1 MKKLVIA
8 NSGKSKQ
15 GKSTSIRKVFD
26 LLQQKYPDQTDVK
39 LGEEGG
45 DIKAI
50 ITIKG
55 FKIGIESQ
63 GDPTECSRMENS
75 VNDFIKEKCD
85 IIVVACRTP
94 KSKTYKKVCELKDKG
109 YEIIWASND
118 RLQPK
123 TDEAL
128 IEKLNTLYAERV
140 VKMIEDRI
148 ASKI

>member
-8 NSGKSKQ
+8 NSGKGGQ
-15 GKSTSIRKVFD
+15 GKSTSIKKVFD
-26 LLQQKYPDQTDVK
+26 LLQQKYPNQTDVK
-39 LGEEGG
+39 LGKEGG

-50 ITIKG
+50 IIIEG

-63 GDPTECSRMENS
+63 GDPNSRILQS
-75 VNDFIKEKCD
+75 VDDFIKERCD
-85 IIVVACRTP
+85 IIVVACRTSGTTYNKIRELND
-94 KSKTYKKVCELKDKG
+94 KS

-140 VKMIEDRI
+140 VKMIENRI